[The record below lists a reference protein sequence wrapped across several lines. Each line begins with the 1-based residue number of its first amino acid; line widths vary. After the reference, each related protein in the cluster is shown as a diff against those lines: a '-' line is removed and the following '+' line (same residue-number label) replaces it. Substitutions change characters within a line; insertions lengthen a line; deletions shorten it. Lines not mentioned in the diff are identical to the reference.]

1 MRRRKMAASAV
12 VLLLALVGGLLW
24 LTRGSRLSPELPAA
38 LSARE
43 AAGTDRIRAADGTVY
58 LHRTAELGM
67 ALTVPDDGDALEL
80 NVTLA
85 EEPATV
91 CRFSTDEPLVG
102 AAGADGVPEIDW
114 TAAEALYREQ
124 EAVQRIEFD
133 LREFPPDQSSSGGS
147 VGADLTDD
155 LEAAWGAEYQGLERW
170 RGTEDGWELTV
181 RESLAF
187 SVEPGCAVA
196 WSTGEEALTLG
207 SFAAVCLQRQLSLA
221 MLGALGYQAAELS
234 ALVPVLP
241 GEGRLYQYACTA
253 RFTRETFLDGEQTP
267 RTATERILRCTGYDD
282 GDLNSPARARAD
294 TGVFAVAYSDDET
307 YYGDFAAQAA
317 AALAAGEG

>member
-1 MRRRKMAASAV
+1 MGEKAGKTGEFAAQRTGMRQP
-12 VLLLALVGGLLW
+12 G
-24 LTRGSRLSPELPAA
+24 PE
-38 LSARE
+38 
-43 AAGTDRIRAADGTVY
+43 
-58 LHRTAELGM
+58 
-67 ALTVPDDGDALEL
+67 
-80 NVTLA
+80 
-85 EEPATV
+85 
-91 CRFSTDEPLVG
+91 
-102 AAGADGVPEIDW
+102 
-114 TAAEALYREQ
+114 
-124 EAVQRIEFD
+124 
-133 LREFPPDQSSSGGS
+133 
-147 VGADLTDD
+147 
-155 LEAAWGAEYQGLERW
+155 
-170 RGTEDGWELTV
+170 
-181 RESLAF
+181 
-187 SVEPGCAVA
+187 
-196 WSTGEEALTLG
+196 GEEALTLG

-253 RFTRETFLDGEQTP
+253 RFTRETFVDGEQTP